1 MKLVG
6 KQDISFNDRESGQL
20 IEGVKLHL
28 VGIDQ
33 RVQGESVL
41 TQFIRKDN
49 PLYPV
54 AKDCPFGEVVIEYGP
69 RGSVQGIYPKK

>member
-6 KQDISFNDRESGQL
+6 KQDLSFTDRETNQL

-33 RVQGESVL
+33 RVQGECVL

-49 PLYPV
+49 PLYPD
-54 AKDCPFGEVVIEYGP
+54 AKTIPLGEIIIEYGP
-69 RGSVQGIYPKK
+69 KGSVQGIHPKK

>member
-6 KQDISFNDRESGQL
+6 KQNLSFTDRETNQL

-28 VGIDQ
+28 VCIDQ
-33 RVQGESVL
+33 RVQGEAVM

-49 PLYPV
+49 PLYPDAV
-54 AKDCPFGEVVIEYGP
+54 AVPFGEVVIEYGP